1 MVVSTARENKSSGR
15 HKENTMATATTTINL
30 NFKTDSLNDYMDND
44 ADHRALS
51 DALFHLL
58 ENFDVHGAEVTVNL

>member
-1 MVVSTARENKSSGR
+1 
-15 HKENTMATATTTINL
+15 MATATTTINL